1 MRITEVGRRIDMRC
15 ILAVKQSSGLF
26 SITAMSEEQIPA
38 YAFNDNGKTFLQ
50 LFIHKDS
57 AETRKLSA
65 ILSRPDMVEKKS
77 YYSVTE
83 RVNNVKEMKILS
95 ELLEI
100 SSVVMNNTYLMGD
113 ELFLDFRYHH
123 SRKDRVNSALSSLIG
138 VSDNVRIVKLGR
150 SEGLR
155 ERMEEIDRETPL
167 TMVQFS
173 VPVPKDSPSIE
184 RIVMDYP
191 DTVGEIESRRM
202 TDKGVRALLHTSK
215 PMKIKGVEEVS
226 EKDCVYEAYLFEK
239 AFMEGRKRGNES
251 RVPRIAYFITLE
263 DGRLFD
269 TTFVPTA
276 EAEEYVSILM
286 SMARE
291 FGEGAPILE
300 SYTPLCDDI
309 WEWL

>member
-1 MRITEVGRRIDMRC
+1 MRITEVDRRIDIRC
-15 ILAVKQSSGLF
+15 ILAVRQNSDLF

-38 YAFNDNGKTFLQ
+38 YAFNENGKTFLQ
-50 LFIHKDS
+50 LFFHKDS
-57 AETRKLSA
+57 GEMRKLSA
-65 ILSRPDMVEKKS
+65 ILSRPDIVEKKS

-83 RVNNVKEMKILS
+83 RVNNIKEMRILA

-100 SSVVMNNTYLMGD
+100 SSVVINNTYLVGD

-123 SRKDRVNSALSSLIG
+123 SRKDKVNSVLSSLIG

-150 SEGLR
+150 SSGLR

-173 VPVPKDSPSIE
+173 VPVPKDSPSME
-184 RIVMDYP
+184 QIVMDYP

-215 PMKIKGVEEVS
+215 PVKVKGVEEVS
-226 EKDCVYEAYLFEK
+226 EKDCVYEAYLYEN

-251 RVPRIAYFITLE
+251 RIPRIAYFITLE
-263 DGRLFD
+263 DGRLYD

-276 EAEEYVSILM
+276 EVEEYISILM

-291 FGEGAPILE
+291 FGKDAPILE
-300 SYTPLCDDI
+300 SYSPLSDDI

>member
-123 SRKDRVNSALSSLIG
+123 SRKDRVNSALSSTGYGGYSSRDHLG
-138 VSDNVRIVKLGR
+138 NRIQVPGR
-150 SEGLR
+150 S
-155 ERMEEIDRETPL
+155 
-167 TMVQFS
+167 VYS
-173 VPVPKDSPSIE
+173 
-184 RIVMDYP
+184 
-191 DTVGEIESRRM
+191 
-202 TDKGVRALLHTSK
+202 LL
-215 PMKIKGVEEVS
+215 PG
-226 EKDCVYEAYLFEK
+226 
-239 AFMEGRKRGNES
+239 G
-251 RVPRIAYFITLE
+251 
-263 DGRLFD
+263 
-269 TTFVPTA
+269 
-276 EAEEYVSILM
+276 
-286 SMARE
+286 
-291 FGEGAPILE
+291 
-300 SYTPLCDDI
+300 
-309 WEWL
+309 